1 MLAGYLDLARSL
13 RLDGLALLKSAGL
26 SRLDLSNPDTLIPA
40 AGATELLERSAAA
53 AGLQD
58 FGLRLARLH
67 SMADIGLVGLLV
79 REEPTV
85 RDAIQVA
92 ARYLQL
98 HSSSLALRLDE
109 QGKAS
114 VLRVRYL
121 LTSAGR
127 TRQATELMVGTVFRT
142 LTLLVGR
149 PLNPEAI
156 CFSHPAPTA
165 RTIHAAFFKAQI
177 QFDSAFNGFILRAGD
192 LAAPIRTSEMA
203 MPRYIKHYVEEIVAQ
218 PVVTFDATVRRTV
231 FALLPTGQCRSA
243 TVAKQLGVNRKTM
256 YARLNAEG
264 ETFSS
269 ILGEVRVELAR
280 RHIQTGRKSLT
291 DTAQLLGFS
300 GLATFSR
307 WFRDEFGVSASGWRK
322 QQQQLHSGHS
332 PAGSDADAFA
342 SPLAMD

>member
-1 MLAGYLDLARSL
+1 
-13 RLDGLALLKSAGL
+13 
-26 SRLDLSNPDTLIPA
+26 
-40 AGATELLERSAAA
+40 LLERSAAA

-243 TVAKQLGVNRKTM
+243 TVAKQLGVNPRRGSCR
-256 YARLNAEG
+256 ARAQAHPDGAKVADRYSTATRVFRARNVFAVV
-264 ETFSS
+264 SRR
-269 ILGEVRVELAR
+269 VRRQRQWLAKATTATALR
-280 RHIQTGRKSLT
+280 SFTGRLGRGRLCFAAGDGLIAPALT
-291 DTAQLLGFS
+291 TVRETGE
-300 GLATFSR
+300 SR
-307 WFRDEFGVSASGWRK
+307 RGRTRPNGPDGRR
-322 QQQQLHSGHS
+322 
-332 PAGSDADAFA
+332 GSIRPRSRQA
-342 SPLAMD
+342 